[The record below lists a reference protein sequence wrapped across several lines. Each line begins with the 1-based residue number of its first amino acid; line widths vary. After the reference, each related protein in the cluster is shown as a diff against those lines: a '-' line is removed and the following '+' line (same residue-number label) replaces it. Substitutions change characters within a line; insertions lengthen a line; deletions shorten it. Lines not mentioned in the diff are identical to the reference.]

1 MRIHHDS
8 VSNRQKP
15 PFEGGHGTSGKGARS
30 AGEDDQRDRLS
41 IGGGGEGGRAKGP
54 YRGHVSPEIWEGLK
68 IKKVRWREDFQPW
81 KLLGCRPE
89 DRHVRAEPVR
99 KGKAER
105 SQGRW

>member
-41 IGGGGEGGRAKGP
+41 IGGRGGGE
-54 YRGHVSPEIWEGLK
+54 E
-68 IKKVRWREDFQPW
+68 
-81 KLLGCRPE
+81 
-89 DRHVRAEPVR
+89 AEPRVPTGGMSALR
-99 KGKAER
+99 SGKG
-105 SQGRW
+105 